1 MKHHCKTYSF
11 FICFFTLLCN
21 LQLMAAPIQA
31 GNLCF
36 IENKGQIK
44 NQFQELRNDID
55 FKMASNNGLNI
66 FIGTNKII
74 YQFSKPSAPSQA
86 TTILTDVSVDWSRME
101 VSLEGANPNA
111 QLIKEVG
118 IPYYEYYHLPG
129 LNNVKANAYSKITYK
144 NVYPHIDW
152 VFFIEGQ
159 QLKHEF
165 HLSAGANVSDIKLNY
180 AGAESLFID
189 QKGALIAQCSLGE
202 IIESAPFSFQKNG
215 KHIASKF
222 VINKHQLSYQIATF
236 QDDLIIDPS
245 LSWATYYGGTASD
258 NISMIKTNG
267 NAIYAAG
274 TTMSTSNIATV
285 GAYKATNASASQDA
299 FVLRMTQDGLRVWA
313 TYYGGYSGDIGAA
326 LALSNAAI
334 FLSGSTISA
343 SGIATPGAHQSTFS
357 HTGFGQD
364 AFLAKFTFEGALEWG
379 TYYGGENQE
388 GDAYVATD
396 DLGNVFLSGNTNSIS
411 GIATVGSHQP
421 AIASTDW
428 NDVYLAKFNSS
439 GVRQWATYYG
449 GFYAER
455 SYKLTTDKL
464 GNVYITGQSPSPSGI
479 ATAGTHQPA
488 YSGSVGSTSTDGFV
502 AKFNS
507 VGVRQWASYYG
518 GSASDICYAA
528 AVDDSLNV
536 YLVGATFSTDK
547 IASPGAYQTAWAG
560 GPYDIFIAKL
570 NKNGIRQWGTY
581 YGFIG
586 EEVAYDIQLRGMKD
600 VFVAGISNSSF
611 NIASDSAF
619 QKVLGGSYD
628 AILLH
633 FNDSG
638 QRKWASY
645 YGGLL
650 SDYGSHLAISGEQ
663 LFLCGFTKS
672 TSAIATPLSHQST
685 HAGADDGFI
694 AKFIF
699 PLPKDPSSIIEKA
712 RTDCSIYPNPF
723 NQWLFIKS
731 EVDVESI
738 SVHNALGQK
747 VYSKE
752 GIGTKEINIDLQHL
766 VPGFYFVSL
775 NGIFQQQIF
784 KQ

>member
-1 MKHHCKTYSF
+1 MNHNCKTYSF
-11 FICFFTLLCN
+11 LICLFSLFCN
-21 LQLMAAPIQA
+21 LQLKASTIQRA
-31 GNLCF
+31 NLCF

-44 NQFQELRNDID
+44 NQFQEVRNDLD
-55 FKMASNNGLNI
+55 FKIASENGLNI
-66 FIGTNKII
+66 FIGSNKII
-74 YQFSKPSAPSQA
+74 YQFSKLNAPGLG
-86 TTILTDVSVDWSRME
+86 TDPNTDVAIDWSRME
-101 VSLEGANPNA
+101 ITLEGANPNA

-118 IPYYEYYHLPG
+118 SLYYEYYHLPG
-129 LNNVKANAYSKITYK
+129 MNNVKASSFSKITYK

-152 VFFIEGQ
+152 VLFIEGQ
-159 QLKHEF
+159 QVKHEF
-165 HLSAGANVSDIKLNY
+165 HLGAGAKASDIRLNY
-180 AGAESLFID
+180 GGTESLFID
-189 QKGALIAQCSLGE
+189 QKGNLIAQCSLGE
-202 IIESAPFSFQKNG
+202 IIESAPVSFQKNG

-222 VINKHQLSYQIATF
+222 LLNQQQLSYQIAAF
-236 QDDLIIDPS
+236 QDELIIDPS
-245 LSWATYYGGTASD
+245 LVWATYYGGTASD

-285 GAYKATNASASQDA
+285 GAYKATNATASQDA
-299 FVLRMTQDGLRVWA
+299 FIFRMTQDGLREWA
-313 TYYGGYSGDIGAA
+313 TYYGGFSGDIGAA
-326 LALSNAAI
+326 LALGNSAI

-343 SGIATPGAHQSTFS
+343 SGIATAGSHQSTFS

-364 AFLAKFTFEGALEWG
+364 AFLAKFSFEGALEWG

-396 DLGNVFLSGNTNSIS
+396 DLGNVFLCGNTNSTS

-455 SYKLTTDKL
+455 SYKLTTDRL
-464 GNVYITGQSPSPSGI
+464 GNVYITGQSPSPTGI
-479 ATAGTHQPA
+479 ATPGTHQST
-488 YSGSVGSTSTDGFV
+488 YSGGVGSTTTDGFV
-502 AKFNS
+502 VKFNTN
-507 VGVRQWASYYG
+507 GIRQWASYYG

-536 YLVGATFSTDK
+536 YLVGATFSADK
-547 IASPGAYQTAWAG
+547 IASAGAYQTAWAG

-586 EEVAYDIQLRGMKD
+586 EEVAYDVQLRGMKD

-611 NIASDSAF
+611 NIASDSAY

-638 QRKWASY
+638 KRMYSSY

-650 SDYGSHLAISGEQ
+650 SDYGSHIALSGEQ
-663 LFLCGFTKS
+663 VFLCGFTKS

-685 HAGADDGFI
+685 HAGADDGFL

-699 PLPKDPSSIIEKA
+699 PIPKDPTSIIEIAKI
-712 RTDCSIYPNPF
+712 DCEIYPNPIQ
-723 NQWLFIKS
+723 QWLFLKS
-731 EVDVESI
+731 EVDLESI

-752 GIGTKEINIDLQHL
+752 GFGKKEISIDLQHL
-766 VPGFYFVSL
+766 LPGFYFISI
-775 NGIFQQQIF
+775 NGIYQRQIF

>member
-1 MKHHCKTYSF
+1 MNFKKWSSIFLLILTLDSF
-11 FICFFTLLCN
+11 KSDAVARAVSSNFPF
-21 LQLMAAPIQA
+21 
-31 GNLCF
+31 F
-36 IENKGQIK
+36 IENVGQVRD
-44 NQFQELRNDID
+44 QFLRPRKDID
-55 FKMASNNGLNI
+55 FKLSANGNLNI
-66 FIGTNKII
+66 FFSANKIE
-74 YQFSKPSAPSQA
+74 YQYSVQRVDSTPNQA
-86 TTILTDVSVDWSRME
+86 LIDWARVDVE
-101 VSLEGANPNA
+101 LIGANPSA
-111 QLIKEVG
+111 TLIKEEVQN
-118 IPYYEYYHLPG
+118 YQERFYTFG
-129 LNNVKANAYSKITYK
+129 LQGTMAKSYSKIIYK
-144 NVYPHIDW
+144 NVYPNIDW
-152 VFFIEGQ
+152 VIYIRKG

-165 HLSAGANVSDIKLNY
+165 HIHKGGYYTDIKLKYQGTETLQLDAQNN
-180 AGAESLFID
+180 
-189 QKGALIAQCSLGE
+189 LIAQCSLGE
-202 IIESAPFSFQKNG
+202 ILENKPVSFNVNG
-215 KHIASKF
+215 GIVNSKF
-222 VINKHQLSYQIATF
+222 VLTQNELSYHLEAN
-236 QDDLIIDPS
+236 DGDVIIDPS
-245 LSWATYYGGTASD
+245 LVWATYYGGTNAD
-258 NISMIKTNG
+258 NISMVKTNG

-285 GAYKATNASASQDA
+285 GAYKATNATASQDA
-299 FVLRMTQDGLRVWA
+299 FVFRMTQDGLREWA

-343 SGIATPGAHQSTFS
+343 SGIATAGAHQSTFS

-364 AFLAKFTFEGALEWG
+364 AFLAKFSFEGALEWG
-379 TYYGGENQE
+379 TYYGGEKQE

-396 DLGNVFLSGNTNSIS
+396 DLGNVFLCGSTNSTS

-455 SYKLTTDKL
+455 SYKLTTDRL

-479 ATAGTHQPA
+479 ATSGTHQPA

-507 VGVRQWASYYG
+507 AGVREWASYYG

-547 IASPGAYQTAWAG
+547 IASPGAYQTTWAG

-650 SDYGSHLAISGEQ
+650 SDYGSHLALSGEQ
-663 LFLCGFTKS
+663 LFFCGFTKS
-672 TSAIATPLSHQST
+672 TSAITTPLSHQST
-685 HAGADDGFI
+685 HAGADDGFL

-699 PLPKDPSSIIEKA
+699 PLPKDPTSIIEKA
-712 RTDCSIYPNPF
+712 KTDCSIYPNPVQ
-723 NQWLFIKS
+723 QWLFIKS

-738 SVHNALGQK
+738 SIHNALGQK

-752 GIGTKEINIDLQHL
+752 GIATKEINIDLPYL

-775 NGIFQQQIF
+775 NGIYQQQFF